1 MILPANMLQA
11 VAAHCLGEPTRS
23 IHLTD
28 AQIRTAGATTEH
40 LHDWARTNGLT
51 LTRADRAGWPGYD
64 VQAAASSTP
73 HPTP

>member
-28 AQIRTAGATTEH
+28 AQIRSVRMSDLEFQAWAFRCRLTT
-40 LHDWARTNGLT
+40 
-51 LTRADRAGWPGYD
+51 TRADYNGYPGYY

-73 HPTP
+73 HPTL